1 MLVDSVVEGA
11 RWALIAVFVLAV
23 TEKGTSLWT
32 RAAAWHP
39 LMLVSSVRRRRAHAL
54 MAAALIADFV
64 TVALLVLFPVAGAVG
79 AGLLA
84 AAYTALAFPVHA
96 AGQGGCRCFW
106 RVLNTTTKPALLAR
120 NAVLL
125 ALALTVAF
133 RAPAATEPAGLAVG
147 AGLLAGLA
155 ALVAVLDARAR
166 PSATRVPAVEQR
178 RVEPGRLAMTDAA
191 FGAPPHGG
199 ELP

>member
-1 MLVDSVVEGA
+1 MLVDSAIEGA

-39 LMLVSSVRRRRAHAL
+39 LMLVSPVRRRRARPL
-54 MAAALIADFV
+54 MAAALVADLA
-64 TVALLVLFPVAGAVG
+64 TVVLLALIPVAGAVT
-79 AGLLA
+79 AALLV
-84 AAYTALAFPVHA
+84 AAYTALAMPVHS
-96 AGQGGCRCFW
+96 AGQGACRCFW
-106 RVLNTTTKPALLAR
+106 KVLNTTTKPALLAR

-125 ALALTVAF
+125 VLALTVAL
-133 RAPAATEPAGLAVG
+133 RAPVEAQPAGLAVG

-155 ALVAVLDARAR
+155 ALVAVLDPRSR
-166 PSATRVPAVEQR
+166 PSATRAPAVEQR
-178 RVEPGRLAMTDAA
+178 RVEPAFGTTDAV